1 MQVRVA
7 GTAGFCWGVQR
18 ALRLLDEARDG
29 KRMATLGPLVHS
41 GPVLQRLLEQ
51 SVGAIPSAE
60 QAGPGDLVALRPHGA
75 TETDRAGIAA
85 RGAKVLDLT
94 CPHVADTRKKILELA
109 ERGVNIVIA
118 GNREHDEVRVL
129 LDGIQVRTWTV
140 ASGDEA
146 RTLAAE
152 PPFALVCQ
160 STFGPALLEDV
171 EETLRE
177 RFDSFEVHATR
188 CGATEDR
195 QDETIRLAAEADVL
209 VVVGPY
215 HSGNARRLAE
225 MGRDSGKQTFH
236 VEGPEDVPVPSL
248 VEQARLSRRQSLM
261 ERFADD
267 PDRLREATADV
278 AALDREVV
286 IGVTAGASTPPWS
299 VRAVVDHIVAA
310 TKAELRE
317 GLPRDL
323 AAAAE
328 ARKLSEPPAPAEA
341 PAKAP
346 RAKKKKKK

>member
-29 KRMATLGPLVHS
+29 QRMATLGPVVHS

-51 SVGAIPSAE
+51 SVGAIPSPE
-60 QAGPGDLVALRPHGA
+60 QAGPGDLIALRPHGA
-75 TETDRAGIAA
+75 TEADRAGIAA
-85 RGAKVLDLT
+85 RGARVLDLT
-94 CPHVADTRKKILELA
+94 CPHVADTRKKVLELA
-109 ERGVNIVIA
+109 ERGVNIVVA

-129 LDGIQVRTWTV
+129 LDGVRVRTWTV
-140 ASGDEA
+140 TSGDEA
-146 RTLAAE
+146 RSVAAE

-171 EETLRE
+171 EEALRE
-177 RFDSFEVHATR
+177 RFDNFEVHATR

-236 VEGPEDVPVPSL
+236 VEGPEDVPIPSL
-248 VEQARLSRRQSLM
+248 VEQARLSRRQVLM
-261 ERFADD
+261 ERLADD
-267 PDRLREATADV
+267 PDQLRAATADV
-278 AALDREVV
+278 AALDRELV

-328 ARKLSEPPAPAEA
+328 ARVVNEPPAEA

-346 RAKKKKKK
+346 RQKKKKKR